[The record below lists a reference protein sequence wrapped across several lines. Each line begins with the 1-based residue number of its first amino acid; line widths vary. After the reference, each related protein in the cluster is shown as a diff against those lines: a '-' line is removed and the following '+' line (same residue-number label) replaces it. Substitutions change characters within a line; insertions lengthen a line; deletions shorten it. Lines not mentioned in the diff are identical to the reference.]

1 MQGAPALTEIYS
13 EKTRSFS
20 NNQFTFMDIVSTLVF
35 LVLSVVAV
43 YFGWKLG
50 TQYGPYFWA
59 IVQAIGYA
67 IRSYIIQLIVYAQEY
82 ARRSR

>member
-1 MQGAPALTEIYS
+1 MQGAPALTEIYR

-20 NNQFTFMDIVSTLVF
+20 SEKFTFMDVVSTILFLVF
-35 LVLSVVAV
+35 SVVAI

-50 TQYGPYFWA
+50 GQYGPYFWA
-59 IVQAIGYA
+59 VIQAIGSA